1 MGKESLTIG
10 DRTLLNKALSKRIAD
25 LTDSDKAVIRARE
38 AYLSAFEYEA
48 FKKILVEEIVLMDL
62 NKTKLEKMCTE
73 KGIDFKD
80 AKNKADLV
88 ALLEAVEEK

>member
-1 MGKESLTIG
+1 MNKESLTIG
-10 DRTLLNKALSKRIAD
+10 DRTLLNKALAKRVAD
-25 LTDSDKAVIRARE
+25 LTDSDKAVIRSRE

-48 FKKILVEEIVLMDL
+48 FKEILVEEVVLMDFK
-62 NKTKLEKMCTE
+62 KTELEAMCTE

-80 AKNKADLV
+80 AKTKADLV